1 MYKQTYNK
9 YNNKKTVRNG
19 VSFDSIKEADRY
31 CELVWLE
38 KSGEICELERQVK
51 YVLIPSQYEAR
62 IVNSKAKKVC
72 VEKECS
78 YYADFVYKDKN
89 GNTII
94 EDVKGYKKGTAYN
107 LFSIKRKLMLYV
119 HNIKIKEV

>member
-19 VSFDSIKEADRY
+19 IAYDSIKEANRH

-38 KSGEICELERQVK
+38 KAGEICELERQVK
-51 YVLIPSQYEAR
+51 YILIPSQYEL
-62 IVNSKAKKVC
+62 VNVNGKSKKVC

-94 EDVKGYKKGTAYN
+94 EDVKGIKTEVYK
-107 LFSIKRKLMLYV
+107 IKKKLMLYV